1 MRHVDLARQW
11 PRAQLPTFTAASLA
25 TTSNISNKSLE
36 ISPGQPTYQA
46 KKGQIR
52 HTNIRWERKV
62 AQRIPREGG
71 NVKIICRF
79 PTKSSKSSSKAS
91 SLNLSK
97 PQSLTK
103 EEKTSQS
110 IFQGEA

>member
-71 NVKIICRF
+71 NVKIICQQCWPSIHETAYMKTRF
-79 PTKSSKSSSKAS
+79 KV
-91 SLNLSK
+91 
-97 PQSLTK
+97 
-103 EEKTSQS
+103 S
-110 IFQGEA
+110 IDDLLIYILPRPRLRRPR